1 MKLTRKKIKELVSEQ
16 VRLRVEADTQIMSP
30 VKLAKTLE
38 LSPVEFAQELKR
50 EQELENYSE
59 ADMLNMWRQWS
70 AAKRKKGE
78 EEIPELPSTAVAPV
92 SEPRG
97 QAVTATQSMYP
108 DLESDEEIASLRSD
122 PGAAQRPVAPATP
135 GSSGTTMASAA
146 PAGPVPGAAGRGEGR
161 KFQES
166 ERLFRHF
173 FGEYDESALRAMM
186 SGPENE
192 TLKEIILQL
201 YGWQLPGHRRYYDG
215 PGTDAIKI
223 AQEFEAEGKQIDGHE
238 DEFIER
244 LQSYQYKSG
253 KAEFEKIRM
262 TPEQE
267 AEDWAIKKLTTQ
279 KNLPPRDT
287 VRAELIPQYI
297 EYVKSKHPEE
307 YKELYDLALH
317 NFEKFREEE
326 NP

>member
-1 MKLTRKKIKELVSEQ
+1 MKLTRKTIRKLVAEQ
-16 VRLRVEADTQIMSP
+16 VRLRAEADTQIMSP
-30 VKLAKTLE
+30 VELSKTLE
-38 LSPVEFAQELKR
+38 LSPVEFAQELQR
-50 EQELENYSE
+50 QQELENYSE

-78 EEIPELPSTAVAPV
+78 EEISDLPSSAATPV
-92 SEPRG
+92 SEPR
-97 QAVTATQSMYP
+97 APSVTATQSMYP
-108 DLESDEEIASLRSD
+108 DLESDEEIASLRQD
-122 PGAAQRPVAPATP
+122 PEAAERAQSPVTPA
-135 GSSGTTMASAA
+135 GSGTTMATTTPASSTSA
-146 PAGPVPGAAGRGEGR
+146 PGPGQGGR

-173 FGEYDESALRAMM
+173 FGDYDEATLRAMM

-192 TLKEIILQL
+192 TLKDIILQL
-201 YGWQLPGHRRYYDG
+201 YGWQLPGHRRYYDE

-223 AQEFEAEGKQIDGHE
+223 AQEFEKEGKDIDGHE

-244 LQSYQYKSG
+244 LQTYQFKTG
-253 KAEFEKIRM
+253 KAEFEKTRM
-262 TPEQE
+262 TPAEE

-279 KNLPPRDT
+279 KKLPGRDS
-287 VRAELIPQYI
+287 VRAELIPKYVEYI
-297 EYVKSKHPEE
+297 KSKHPEE

-317 NFEKFREEE
+317 NFEKFREE

>member
-1 MKLTRKKIKELVSEQ
+1 MKLTRQKIRELVSEQ
-16 VRLRVEADTQIMSP
+16 VRLRTEADTQSMSP
-30 VKLAKTLE
+30 VELSKTME

-50 EQELENYSE
+50 QQDLENYSE

-78 EEIPELPSTAVAPV
+78 EEIPELPSSASGPV
-92 SEPRG
+92 NEPPG
-97 QAVTATQSMYP
+97 KAITATQSLYP
-108 DLESDEEIASLRSD
+108 DLESDEEIASLRQD
-122 PGAAQRPVAPATP
+122 PEAAERAAAPLTP
-135 GSSGTTMASAA
+135 PGSGTTMSSAT
-146 PAGPVPGAAGRGEGR
+146 PAGSRPAPGPGQGGR

-173 FGEYDESALRAMM
+173 FGEYDEATLRAMM

-192 TLKEIILQL
+192 TLKDIILQL
-201 YGWQLPGHRRYYDG
+201 YGWQLPGHRRYHDE

-223 AQEFEAEGKQIDGHE
+223 AQEFEKEGKDIDGHE

-244 LQSYQYKSG
+244 LQDYQYKTG
-253 KAEFEKIRM
+253 KTEFEKVRM
-262 TPEQE
+262 TPAEE

-279 KNLPPRDT
+279 KKMPPRDT
-287 VRAELIPQYI
+287 VRPELIPKYI

-307 YKELYDLALH
+307 YKELYDLALS
-317 NFEKFREEE
+317 NFEKFREE